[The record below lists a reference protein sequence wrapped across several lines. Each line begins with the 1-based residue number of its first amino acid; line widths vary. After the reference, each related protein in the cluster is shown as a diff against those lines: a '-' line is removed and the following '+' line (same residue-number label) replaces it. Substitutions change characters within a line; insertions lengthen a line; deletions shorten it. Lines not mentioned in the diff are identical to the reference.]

1 MYGLPERDIKMILEA
16 VQKYEEIQKVLI
28 FGSRAMGNYKK
39 ASDIDLALLGENI
52 SRKTIL
58 RLNDEL
64 NEEYPIPY
72 FFDILNYNEISNQEL
87 KNHIDTEGKLL
98 YTRT

>member
-39 ASDIDLALLGENI
+39 ASDIDLALFGENI

-58 RLNDEL
+58 RLNDDL

-87 KNHIDTEGKLL
+87 KSHIDIEGKLL
-98 YTRT
+98 YKKK

>member
-58 RLNDEL
+58 RLHDEL

-72 FFDILNYNEISNQEL
+72 FFDILNYSEISNQEL
-87 KNHIDTEGKLL
+87 KTHIDTEGKLL
-98 YTRT
+98 YTKA